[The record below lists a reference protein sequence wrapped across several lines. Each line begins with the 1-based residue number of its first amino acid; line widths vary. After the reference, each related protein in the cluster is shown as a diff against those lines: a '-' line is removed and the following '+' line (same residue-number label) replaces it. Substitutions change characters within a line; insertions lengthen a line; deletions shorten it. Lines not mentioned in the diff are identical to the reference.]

1 MIELDALKESIR
13 LIIDHAMRRVD
24 YFALYPAKV
33 VSQNADR
40 TLELKPESSKL
51 PQMSKVP
58 IRLGIPGASV
68 RVSAGARVLVGFEN
82 GDPKRPYAG
91 LWDTASLVELVID
104 GGSNAVARVGSTTQG
119 HVHSGTAG
127 PYPVSLFTAT
137 DTIANGFDKM
147 KVP

>member
-1 MIELDALKESIR
+1 MSDRVKGAFRALVR
-13 LIIDHAMRRVD
+13 LAMRRID
-24 YFALYPAKV
+24 YVALYPAKV
-33 VSQNADR
+33 AAQNQDG
-40 TLELKPESSKL
+40 TLELMPEHSKV
-51 PQMSKVP
+51 PPMSKVP
-58 IRLGIPGASV
+58 IRLGIPGATV

-91 LWDTASLVELVID
+91 LWDTASLVEFVID

-127 PYPVSLFTAT
+127 PYPVSLVSAT